1 MTVKIKKTKI
11 RLGNKETS
19 ANGNQNI
26 ILVGNPNV
34 GKSVLFSELTGKYA
48 VVSNYPGTTV
58 ELSNGIINIAGS
70 ERKLLDTPG
79 INSLF
84 PESEDEVI
92 TLKILLENQDAP
104 ILQVLNS
111 VNLKRGLFITA
122 QLALLEVPT
131 ALALNVS
138 DEAASKGI
146 EIDEKILSRLTGINT
161 IKTVATRK
169 EGITKLKKAV
179 AHPSEIIRKPKF
191 DKPVEEAVAE
201 IITMFPSNMKGT
213 KFISLLCL
221 MNENFEDLL
230 SKASI
235 VPEMDLTSFRKK
247 IKTLRNRLSKIYNG
261 NLTFEINRQIHRE
274 ADFLFNEVTTIYAPI
289 ENEFTARLSRMMMHP
304 AWGMLI
310 AIIILLLTYIV
321 VGRIGAGIFV
331 DFFNDE
337 IFGKILTPG
346 VNNFVEKA
354 IPSQFFK
361 ELLTGQYGLWTIGIT
376 YSIAIVLP
384 IVFFFFLIFG
394 ILEDSGYL
402 PRLAVILN
410 KPFRFM
416 GLSGKAVLPMV
427 LGLGCAT
434 MATLTARILETKK
447 ERVIVTLL
455 LALAIPCSAQLGV
468 IIGLLGVLPGG
479 ALFWWLGSILL
490 VLLLVGKIAYY
501 VLPGE
506 STKFIQ
512 EIPPLRIPQAKN
524 LFVKTFA
531 RMRWYLKEAV
541 PLFILGALILYVLN
555 TTGIIKAIEEAST
568 PILSGLMGLPK
579 ETTSAFILGFIRR
592 DYAAT
597 GLLELFRKGMLTPV
611 QGLVGM
617 TAITLFIPCAA
628 NMFVM
633 IKERGWKTAI
643 VMILF
648 IIPFS
653 VLFSSFLNL
662 VLKTFGVTFM

>member
-643 VMILF
+643 IMILF